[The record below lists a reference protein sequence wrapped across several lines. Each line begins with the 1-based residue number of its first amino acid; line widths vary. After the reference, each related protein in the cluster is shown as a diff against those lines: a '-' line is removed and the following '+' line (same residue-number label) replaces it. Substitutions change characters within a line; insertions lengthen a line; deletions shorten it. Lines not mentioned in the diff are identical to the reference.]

1 MGKVFI
7 DRREGERRIGD
18 RREIS
23 LDSQKLQQRRLETM
37 ADRRLGAER
46 RQGERRLMN

>member
-18 RREIS
+18 RRESS
-23 LDSQKLQQRRLETM
+23 LDSLKLQQRRLETM
-37 ADRRLGAER
+37 PERRMFAER
-46 RQGERRLMN
+46 RQRERRIMV